1 MILVLALVVLL
12 AAWIFNLG
20 LLVYAFYALLGI
32 FFISHLFSTGWVS
45 SLQASR
51 RVKQEVAEVGATI
64 PVSIR
69 VNNQGRMPIAWVLVE
84 DLLTQTRFGFPG
96 QGISVTGRHMEV
108 ADFRPGGQLQML
120 YQIKCNRRGY
130 YQIGPLI
137 AETGDLFGLNRRYRV
152 LQQPDYLLVNPPVV
166 TLEGYDVASRRPI
179 GEIVITHRL
188 FEDPTRIAGI
198 RNYQN
203 GDSLSR
209 IHWRATART
218 GQLQSKVYE
227 TSTVAG
233 ATIVLD
239 FHEDSFQAA
248 DEPVR
253 SELAIVCAASIA
265 HAVHFMGQQIGL
277 VSNGRDAADRIRI
290 EGWRGDR
297 RTRQEAAESAAMTK
311 TSERLRPLIV
321 PTRRSDDQFS
331 AIRQTLARLEKTDGL
346 GFLELTGEAG
356 ERMPRD
362 ATIIAILTRVDM
374 EMGVALGQL
383 RKQGYAVTAII
394 NCHDFERFTSL
405 SEPLFAAGVEVRHLR
420 DEESIR
426 SICKRQ
432 VLLSQGG
439 V

>member
-1 MILVLALVVLL
+1 
-12 AAWIFNLG
+12 
-20 LLVYAFYALLGI
+20 
-32 FFISHLFSTGWVS
+32 
-45 SLQASR
+45 
-51 RVKQEVAEVGATI
+51 
-64 PVSIR
+64 
-69 VNNQGRMPIAWVLVE
+69 
-84 DLLTQTRFGFPG
+84 
-96 QGISVTGRHMEV
+96 
-108 ADFRPGGQLQML
+108 
-120 YQIKCNRRGY
+120 
-130 YQIGPLI
+130 
-137 AETGDLFGLNRRYRV
+137 
-152 LQQPDYLLVNPPVV
+152 
-166 TLEGYDVASRRPI
+166 
-179 GEIVITHRL
+179 
-188 FEDPTRIAGI
+188 
-198 RNYQN
+198 
-203 GDSLSR
+203 
-209 IHWRATART
+209 
-218 GQLQSKVYE
+218 
-227 TSTVAG
+227 
-233 ATIVLD
+233 
-239 FHEDSFQAA
+239 
-248 DEPVR
+248 
-253 SELAIVCAASIA
+253 
-265 HAVHFMGQQIGL
+265 MGQQIGL

-290 EGWRGDR
+290 QGWRGDR

-311 TSERLRPLIV
+311 TSERLRPVIV

-331 AIRQTLARLEKTDGL
+331 AIQQTLARLEKTDGL